1 VVELSL
7 PPPAVLADFAPMAE
21 RAISIEA
28 TAVLRLRGGP
38 GRVAGFV
45 RLPYDVIAGR
55 SLAVPASAPTAPAPT
70 APAATAPAATAP
82 AATPLASTAPEATP
96 PAATPATFDVT
107 VSAGEFLRWL
117 QAPSEDARVEM
128 PLTRMDAHWLSPL
141 PPGSGWQRIEVVPD
155 SAVREVV
162 RSGAL
167 LAKDTTT
174 RVGQQALL
182 DSIVLRVH
190 SLDRAVE
197 VPLSALSGL
206 TRMGFLPRQSSA
218 AVDVAP
224 GWLRVAAPFGST
236 YLSSGL
242 STLGLLNVLR

>member
-1 VVELSL
+1 
-7 PPPAVLADFAPMAE
+7 LADFAPMAE
-21 RAISIEA
+21 RAVSIEA

-55 SLAVPASAPTAPAPT
+55 SLAVPA
-70 APAATAPAATAP
+70 
-82 AATPLASTAPEATP
+82 ATP
-96 PAATPATFDVT
+96 PAATPPASTPPAGTPPASTPPAAFDAT
-107 VSAGEFLRWL
+107 VSAAEFLRWL
-117 QAPSEDARVEM
+117 QAPSEDARVEK